1 VADSSQNPSWP
12 EDDQLGS
19 FLDRLGG
26 GTDDESGRLI
36 DRLPVIVYASELG
49 ETGRWR
55 YVSPQVEEILGFTPE
70 EFLCD
75 PGLWARQVHPDD
87 RLHALAVESRDALG
101 NRETAP
107 VEYRMYTKSGRL
119 VWMLD
124 EAVLEPDGA
133 GVPVWHGVLYDIS
146 ERKTIEIDLQ
156 RALDQQAV
164 VARLGGRAL
173 KNGDPEALMHDAVTL
188 IGELDGVEAACIWEV
203 GRDGRRLNLC
213 AGLEESRRSSGRRVS
228 AGRESHAGAALD
240 AGIAVIVPDWSG
252 DDRFTMPPAVRALG
266 AASSLA
272 VMIDGKDR
280 PFGVLDVHSR
290 EVGRFGPKD
299 VPFLE
304 ASANVL
310 ADAFERHAADRALR
324 HRVLHDALTGLPNR
338 LSFVDSVDDA
348 LGRASVSGSPVGI
361 LFLDLDHFKL
371 INDSLGHHAGD
382 ALLRAVAP
390 RLRSH
395 LRPGD
400 IVARFG
406 GDEFGIL
413 IDRLADDAE
422 AMAIAERVAS
432 AFAQPFSMQGVD
444 HFVNASIGIA
454 VARLADGRPTNA
466 ELLIRDAD
474 AAMYRAKE
482 GGRNRSVLFDAEMRA
497 GAQRRLQTERE
508 LRGAVERDELELR
521 YQPIVN
527 LRSGEVTGLE
537 ALVRWRHSER
547 GLLDPVDFVSIAE
560 DGGLIE
566 PIGRWVQERAARQ
579 VLEWHEL
586 RPDARPLDVAINLSA
601 RQVSHRDL
609 PATIAEVIA
618 RTGLDPVHL
627 RLEITETVLVEESAA
642 AIATLEALN
651 ELGVRLVLDDF
662 GTGYSSLA
670 YLNRF
675 PFHALKI
682 DRSFVDTLGVEQEGT
697 AIVEAVIGMARALSL
712 EVIAEGVETQIQL
725 DELVRLDCDFGQ
737 GHFFHEALRAEQI
750 SRLIEADALDYS
762 GISSTR

>member
-1 VADSSQNPSWP
+1 MADSPEKRNWP
-12 EDDQLGS
+12 EEELGS

-26 GTDDESGRLI
+26 GRDDESGRLI

-87 RLHALAVESRDALG
+87 RLHALEVETRDRLG
-101 NRETAP
+101 VRETAP
-107 VEYRMYTKSGRL
+107 IEYRMYTKSGRL

-124 EAVLEPDGA
+124 EAVLEPDDS

-146 ERKTIEIDLQ
+146 ERKSIEIDLQ
-156 RALDQQAV
+156 RSLDQQAV
-164 VARLGGRAL
+164 VARLGERAL
-173 KNGDPEALMHDAVTL
+173 KNGDPEALMLDAVTL

-240 AGIAVIVPDWSG
+240 AGIAVIVPDWG
-252 DDRFTMPPAVRALG
+252 NDERFTMPPAVRALG

-290 EVGRFGPKD
+290 EAGRFGPKD

-422 AMAIAERVAS
+422 AMAIAERVAA

-497 GAQRRLQTERE
+497 SAQRRLQTERE

-537 ALVRWRHSER
+537 ALVRWRHRER

-697 AIVEAVIGMARALSL
+697 AIVEAVIGMARAMSL
-712 EVIAEGVETQIQL
+712 DVIAEGVEKEIQL
-725 DELVRLDCDFGQ
+725 DELRRLDCDYGQ
-737 GHFFHEALRAEQI
+737 GHLFHEALRAEEI
-750 SRLIEADALDYS
+750 SRLIAADALDYS

>member
-1 VADSSQNPSWP
+1 
-12 EDDQLGS
+12 
-19 FLDRLGG
+19 
-26 GTDDESGRLI
+26 
-36 DRLPVIVYASELG
+36 
-49 ETGRWR
+49 
-55 YVSPQVEEILGFTPE
+55 
-70 EFLCD
+70 
-75 PGLWARQVHPDD
+75 
-87 RLHALAVESRDALG
+87 
-101 NRETAP
+101 
-107 VEYRMYTKSGRL
+107 
-119 VWMLD
+119 
-124 EAVLEPDGA
+124 
-133 GVPVWHGVLYDIS
+133 VLYDIT
-146 ERKTIEIDLQ
+146 ERKSIEIDLQ

-164 VARLGGRAL
+164 VARLGERAL

-252 DDRFTMPPAVRALG
+252 DERFTMPPAVRALG
-266 AASSLA
+266 ATSSLA

-290 EVGRFGPKD
+290 EAGRFGPKD

-413 IDRLADDAE
+413 IDRLADDSE
-422 AMAIAERVAS
+422 AIAIAERVAS

-454 VARLADGRPTNA
+454 VARVSDGRPTNA

-497 GAQRRLQTERE
+497 SAQRRLQTERE

-547 GLLDPVDFVSIAE
+547 GLLDPIDFVSIAE

-675 PFHALKI
+675 PFHALKV

-712 EVIAEGVETQIQL
+712 DVIAEGVEKQIQL
-725 DELVRLDCDFGQ
+725 DELVRLGCDYGQ
-737 GHFFHEALRAEQI
+737 GHLFHEALRAEQI
-750 SRLIEADALDYS
+750 SRLIEAGALDYS

>member
-1 VADSSQNPSWP
+1 
-12 EDDQLGS
+12 
-19 FLDRLGG
+19 
-26 GTDDESGRLI
+26 
-36 DRLPVIVYASELG
+36 
-49 ETGRWR
+49 
-55 YVSPQVEEILGFTPE
+55 
-70 EFLCD
+70 
-75 PGLWARQVHPDD
+75 
-87 RLHALAVESRDALG
+87 
-101 NRETAP
+101 
-107 VEYRMYTKSGRL
+107 
-119 VWMLD
+119 
-124 EAVLEPDGA
+124 
-133 GVPVWHGVLYDIS
+133 
-146 ERKTIEIDLQ
+146 
-156 RALDQQAV
+156 
-164 VARLGGRAL
+164 
-173 KNGDPEALMHDAVTL
+173 
-188 IGELDGVEAACIWEV
+188 
-203 GRDGRRLNLC
+203 
-213 AGLEESRRSSGRRVS
+213 
-228 AGRESHAGAALD
+228 
-240 AGIAVIVPDWSG
+240 
-252 DDRFTMPPAVRALG
+252 MPPAVRALG

-290 EVGRFGPKD
+290 EPGRFGPKD

-474 AAMYRAKE
+474 AAMYAAKE
-482 GGRNRSVLFDAEMRA
+482 SGRNRSVLFDAEMRA
-497 GAQRRLQTERE
+497 SAQRRLQTERE

-627 RLEITETVLVEESAA
+627 HLEITETVLVEESAA

-670 YLNRF
+670 YLSRF

-712 EVIAEGVETQIQL
+712 EVIAEGVEKQIQL
-725 DELVRLDCDFGQ
+725 DELVRLDCDYGQ